1 MKAEPLAEFHH
12 DPALAST
19 VRCAMTKSG
28 SSAKPTKAERY
39 VKDVEF
45 IFEECVRF
53 AAYVPERFKEIPRE
67 DLFCMIPHP
76 SGRGELICGREA
88 YRRIETLAD
97 EALRRAN
104 LASRVEFGSAVK
116 PVAKLLGDWFLKEK
130 RDIGVQQ
137 IDRLLSAVAKIV
149 RRNCI
154 DIIHLVPCHLML
166 AKDPHEMQIG
176 PVTFLNR
183 AATRRLLLERVKGY
197 GNGEKHKDRRFSRR
211 LMLDA
216 IRYYRS
222 FNWIARVEIRGCD
235 KKTSQMLANR
245 AVTSALDSLHLVLG
259 ARWTNKMTVG
269 GPSLRND
276 RRGQIT
282 ITGGE
287 VGVSVSL
294 GGPGQVNF
302 PDGWSERLEQL
313 DYKRPLNLAG
323 IALEAAVNPDLER
336 PLSRRFLDAAQWFGE
351 ASRDPSP
358 STRIVKCVTALERM
372 LMTEEHDDIT
382 RLVSARVAALCFDAG
397 DAESHETW
405 RQRAAK
411 AYDLRSKLVHGSLS
425 PLAPEVRAGTLET
438 QELAED
444 AVIAALHAFGE
455 KGLREETFSTR
466 KLGEWFGGLTEW
478 AQQSIAAKIA
488 T

>member
-1 MKAEPLAEFHH
+1 MARSG
-12 DPALAST
+12 AS
-19 VRCAMTKSG
+19 V
-28 SSAKPTKAERY
+28 KPTRAEQY

-45 IFEECVRF
+45 IFQECVRF
-53 AAYVPERFKEIPRE
+53 AAYVPERFKEIPHE
-67 DLFCMIPHP
+67 DLSCTIPHP
-76 SGRGELICGREA
+76 DGKGELICGREA
-88 YRRIETLAD
+88 YRRIERLAA

-104 LASRVEFGSAVK
+104 LASRVEFRAVLK

-130 RDIGVQQ
+130 RSICVQQ
-137 IDRLLSAVAKIV
+137 IDRLLSAVAKV
-149 RRNCI
+149 ARRNCI
-154 DIIHLVPCHLML
+154 DTIHLIPCHLML
-166 AKDPHEMQIG
+166 AKDPDEIPIG

-197 GNGEKHKDRRFSRR
+197 GNGESPKDREFSRR

-222 FNWIARVEIRGCD
+222 FNWIARVEIRDCD
-235 KKTSQMLANR
+235 KKTSEALANR

-269 GPSLRND
+269 GPGLRND

-282 ITGGE
+282 ITCGK

-294 GGPGQVNF
+294 GGPGQGNF
-302 PDGWSERLEQL
+302 LDGWSKRLEQL
-313 DYKRPLNLAG
+313 DYQRPLLLAG

-397 DAESHETW
+397 DAKSHEDW
-405 RQRAAK
+405 RQRAAT
-411 AYDLRSKLVHGSLS
+411 AYNLRSKLVHGSLS
-425 PLAPEVRAGTLET
+425 PLAPVVRVGTLET

-455 KGLREETFSTR
+455 EGLRAEAFSTR
-466 KLGEWFGGLTEW
+466 KLGEWFGGLIEW
-478 AQQSIAAKIA
+478 AQQSIAAKVA
-488 T
+488 P